1 MIIGITGSIATG
13 KTLVTNYLREKGY
26 KVIDADEISRAVL
39 NKGEKGYDEVLKYFS
54 ENILDQKKNIDR
66 KKLAQIIFTDEEK
79 RRVLEKIIHPLV
91 INEILNFID
100 NSDKKEDVF
109 VSMPLLYEINFQKHL
124 DKVIAVYSNRDK
136 QIERLTKRDNISYE
150 YAIKKIES
158 QYPQEKKVE
167 LADYVID
174 NSLSKEETIKNI
186 EKIIE
191 RMRKDNGN

>member
-54 ENILDQKKNIDR
+54 ENILDQEKNIDR

-79 RRVLEKIIHPLV
+79 RKVIKKIIHPLV